1 MSTAQQI
8 NELRGANFRRLANL
22 KAISQAEVNI
32 DAQLRKV
39 NQQHWDFYQKAI
51 PTLAKNIKTQSDV
64 KQTRQAN
71 IDWYLNHHE
80 NYLNSDRAV
89 KDANTS
95 LIAKEFGSAH
105 SQAINLSN
113 MSPGDKNRAW
123 SSSPTYWSQIAK
135 LDAQSKVSGY
145 EAWVTNQM
153 STSTETLYT
162 ETNDGRLVP
171 YQIKDA
177 RTEDQKV
184 KAYNHLREQYITDN
198 FSGLTHQYLSLPTEQ
213 GGSGVFETI
222 RKL

>member
-80 NYLNSDRAV
+80 NYLNSDQAV
-89 KDANTS
+89 KDA
-95 LIAKEFGSAH
+95 I
-105 SQAINLSN
+105 
-113 MSPGDKNRAW
+113 
-123 SSSPTYWSQIAK
+123 
-135 LDAQSKVSGY
+135 
-145 EAWVTNQM
+145 
-153 STSTETLYT
+153 
-162 ETNDGRLVP
+162 
-171 YQIKDA
+171 
-177 RTEDQKV
+177 
-184 KAYNHLREQYITDN
+184 
-198 FSGLTHQYLSLPTEQ
+198 LP
-213 GGSGVFETI
+213 
-222 RKL
+222 